1 MTEVL
6 LSPTSAVQ
14 KWRKQAIYE
23 YVRQSR
29 FLPYTGPGSSSAS
42 SAASG
47 KPMPIIQ
54 ILNELTGVGGN
65 VINVPLI
72 TRLKGQGVSGSQV
85 LVGNE
90 DTLGNY
96 NAQVATDWIRNGI
109 VVPKSTSYKT
119 DIDLWNAGKMTLG
132 TWMAEKLR
140 DNLIQTMA
148 SVIVPGQTFTDPT
161 TGLTSVGPDQS
172 VYWSNATAAQQ
183 NAYLVNNIDRIVM
196 GHLVSN
202 TSSGVM
208 ATALAN
214 IAAATD
220 RGSVAIFNLAKR
232 LAKKA
237 GTPVGSTVPHIRPYM
252 TPDSGREY
260 YVAFCASNTFRD
272 IELDASMVAA
282 NTTSRA
288 REGNGMDK
296 NPIFQDGDLI
306 YNGVIYVCMPELDQL
321 TLVGAGNGGSNV
333 DQNFMVGQQA
343 LVLAYSQML
352 RYITN
357 KERDYEFRPGVAVE
371 ECRGTKK
378 LSYNGTMLGVV
389 PVFTSSVPDA

>member
-1 MTEVL
+1 MTEVQ

-23 YVRQSR
+23 YVRASR

-42 SAASG
+42 SAGSG
-47 KPMPIIQ
+47 KPTPIIQ
-54 ILNELTGVGGN
+54 ILSDLQGEGGN

-72 TRLKGQGVSGSQV
+72 PRLKGQGVSGSQV

-90 DTLGNY
+90 DNLLNY
-96 NAQVATDWIRNGI
+96 NANVATDWIRNGI

-140 DNLIQTMA
+140 DNLIQTMG
-148 SVIVPGQTFTDPT
+148 SVIIPGLTFTDPT
-161 TGLTSVGPDQS
+161 SGLQSPGPDQS
-172 VYWSNATAAQQ
+172 VYYGNATAAQL
-183 NAYLVNNIDRIVM
+183 NAYLVNNIDRILM
-196 GHLVSN
+196 GSLVGN
-202 TSSGVM
+202 TSSGVW

-214 IAAATD
+214 IDTTND
-220 RGSVAIFNLAKR
+220 RGSTAMFNLAKR
-232 LAKKA
+232 MAKNA

-260 YVAFCASNTFRD
+260 FVAFCAPNTFRD
-272 IELDASMVAA
+272 IQADAAMVAA

-306 YNGVIYVCMPELDQL
+306 YNGVIYVDMPELAAL
-321 TLVGAGNGGSNV
+321 TQVGVGNSGSNV
-333 DQNFMVGQQA
+333 DMNFMVGQQA
-343 LVLAYSQML
+343 LVLAYSQMM

-389 PVFTSSVPDA
+389 PVLTSSVPDA

>member
-29 FLPYTGPGSSSAS
+29 FLPYIGPGSSSAS
-42 SAASG
+42 SAGSG
-47 KPMPIIQ
+47 KPTPIIQ
-54 ILNELTGVGGN
+54 ILNELTGTGGN

-72 TRLKGQGVSGSQV
+72 TRLKGQGVSGAQV

-140 DNLIQTMA
+140 DNLIQTMG
-148 SVIVPGQTFTDPT
+148 SVIVPGLTFTDPT
-161 TGLTSVGPDQS
+161 TGLTSTGPDQS
-172 VYWSNATAAQQ
+172 VYWNNATSAQQ
-183 NAYLVNNIDRIVM
+183 NAYLVNNIDRM
-196 GHLVSN
+196 LFGHLVGNS
-202 TSSGVM
+202 SSGVM
-208 ATALAN
+208 ATSLAN
-214 IAAATD
+214 ISTATD
-220 RGSVAIFNLAKR
+220 RASTLIFNLAKR
-232 LAKKA
+232 LAKNA

-260 YVAFCASNTFRD
+260 FVAFCAPNTFRD
-272 IELDASMVAA
+272 IQADAAMVTA

-306 YNGVIYVCMPELDQL
+306 YNGVIYVDMPELAQL
-321 TLVGAGNGGSNV
+321 TLVGAGAGGSNV
-333 DQNFMVGQQA
+333 DQNFLVGQQA